1 MKQNIFFRDID
12 QSIQHIIKKENS
24 FLEIKLRMRIL
35 FNLNVSDFN
44 YRISYLTKSHFFSI
58 LITIT

>member
-12 QSIQHIIKKENS
+12 QSKQNIIKKENS
-24 FLEIKLRMRIL
+24 FLETKFRMRIL

-44 YRISYLTKSHFFSI
+44 YRIPTQTEKRENAVSMH
-58 LITIT
+58 